1 MDAGAVDIY
10 FSSLSP
16 HIWKLKMVSPNLN
29 DLYFFV
35 QAVEHGGFSAAG
47 RRLGVPKSTV
57 SKRVAE
63 LEDRLGVRLIQ
74 RTSRSFSLTDLGRD
88 FFRHAQASVIEAEM
102 AETIVR
108 THLGEPSGIVRM
120 TAAVPTAQFVL
131 ADHLAELSMRYPKLH
146 LSLHVSDR
154 FVDIIQEGFDIAV
167 RSHQAPLPDSTLL
180 QKKLATHP
188 FFVVASPDYVRTHG
202 EPLRPEDL
210 AGHRAVTA
218 GQADNSWRLTSDSG
232 EEVPASPKPTFS
244 ADEPMVMMKAALA
257 GLGLTCLPTS
267 VCRGALAE
275 GRLVRLLPDWTA
287 GSITTTILMPHR
299 RGQLPAV
306 RAVVDFLSERIGA

>member
-1 MDAGAVDIY
+1 MA
-10 FSSLSP
+10 L
-16 HIWKLKMVSPNLN
+16 PNLN

-88 FFRHAQASVIEAEM
+88 FYRHAQASVIEAEM
-102 AETIVR
+102 AQTIVR

-131 ADHLAELSMRYPKLH
+131 ADHLAELSMLYPKLH

-154 FVDIIQEGFDIAV
+154 FVDIVQEGFDIAV

-188 FFVVASPDYVRTHG
+188 FFVVASPDYVRIHG

-210 AGHRAVTA
+210 DAHRAVTA
-218 GQADNSWRLTSDSG
+218 GQTDNTWRLASGAG
-232 EEVPASPKPTFS
+232 EEVAANPKPVFS

-257 GLGLTCLPTS
+257 GLGLTCLPIS

-306 RAVVDFLSERIGA
+306 RAVVDFLSERIGG

>member
-1 MDAGAVDIY
+1 
-10 FSSLSP
+10 
-16 HIWKLKMVSPNLN
+16 MVSPNLN

-154 FVDIIQEGFDIAV
+154 FVDIVQEGFDIAV

-232 EEVPASPKPTFS
+232 EEVSASPKPIFS

-306 RAVVDFLSERIGA
+306 RAVVDFLSERIGT

>member
-1 MDAGAVDIY
+1 MAAP
-10 FSSLSP
+10 L
-16 HIWKLKMVSPNLN
+16 NLN
-29 DLYFFV
+29 DLHFFV

-63 LEDRLGVRLIQ
+63 LEERLGVRLIQ
-74 RTSRSFSLTDLGRD
+74 RTSRSFSLTELGRN
-88 FFRHAQASVIEAEM
+88 FFQHAQASVIEAEM
-102 AETIVR
+102 AEAIVR
-108 THLGEPSGIVRM
+108 THLGEPSGTVRM
-120 TAAVPTAQFVL
+120 TAAVPTAQFMI
-131 ADHLAELSMRYPKLH
+131 ADHLAELSARYPKLR

-154 FVDIIQEGFDIAV
+154 FVDLVQEGFDIAL

-180 QKKLATHP
+180 QKKIAAHP

-210 AGHRAVTA
+210 ANHRAITVNFA
-218 GQADNSWRLTSDSG
+218 GDPWRLVSESG
-232 EEVPASPKPTFS
+232 EEALATPQPVTA
-244 ADEPMVMMKAALA
+244 ADEPMVIMKAALA
-257 GLGLTCLPTS
+257 GLGVTCLPTS

-275 GRLVRLLPDWTA
+275 GRLVRLLPEWTA

-306 RAVVDFLSERIGA
+306 RAVVDFLAERLGGF

>member
-1 MDAGAVDIY
+1 MT
-10 FSSLSP
+10 L
-16 HIWKLKMVSPNLN
+16 PNLN

-35 QAVEHGGFSAAG
+35 QAVEHAGFSAAG

-120 TAAVPTAQFVL
+120 TAAVPTAQFIL
-131 ADHLAELSMRYPKLH
+131 ADHLAELSARYPKLH
-146 LSLHVSDR
+146 LSLHVSDQ
-154 FVDIIQEGFDIAV
+154 FVDIVQEGFDIAV

-180 QKKLATHP
+180 QKKLATDP

-218 GQADNSWRLTSDSG
+218 GPTDMVWKLASG
-232 EEVPASPKPTFS
+232 DGEAVVVTPRSVLS
-244 ADEPMVMMKAALA
+244 ADEPLVIMKATIA

-267 VCRGALAE
+267 VCRGAIAE
-275 GRLVRLLPDWTA
+275 GRLIRLLPDWTA